1 MVKRVGGGGVLTS
14 HTVLLLSLSLS
25 SSSSLGAWSSVI
37 LGGGDWP
44 SMPLL
49 VDPWGIACAG
59 WLHGCMGAK
68 GHFTGDLLIL

>member
-1 MVKRVGGGGVLTS
+1 MVKGGSLHLTLFCS
-14 HTVLLLSLSLS
+14 PLSLHP
-25 SSSSLGAWSSVI
+25 SSLGAWSSVI

-49 VDPWGIACAG
+49 VDTWGMACAG

-68 GHFTGDLLIL
+68 GHFTGDLIL